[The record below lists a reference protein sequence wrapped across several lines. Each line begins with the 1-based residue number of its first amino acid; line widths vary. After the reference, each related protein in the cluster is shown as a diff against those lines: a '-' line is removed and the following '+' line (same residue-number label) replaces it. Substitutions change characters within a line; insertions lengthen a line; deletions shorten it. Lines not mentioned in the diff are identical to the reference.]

1 MGLAQGHR
9 AELGRRLRPEPRGS
23 PHSPVELIVVI
34 VDSPPE
40 VEPGER
46 EAEGADQEQEPQAFP
61 LQEQSR
67 AEGGVTSGCA
77 PRAGDFLPS
86 LPEASTAR
94 RRGSKDQTCP
104 VSQSQVTGEW
114 TARSRAGGL
123 GGSCSL
129 RSFCRLWRDAHR
141 VLAPW
146 LGAGS

>member
-23 PHSPVELIVVI
+23 PHSPVELIVVV

-67 AEGGVTSGCA
+67 AEQRVVSQRAALLGQATSC
-77 PRAGDFLPS
+77 PPFPKPQ
-86 LPEASTAR
+86 LPEGEAQR
-94 RRGSKDQTCP
+94 SKP
-104 VSQSQVTGEW
+104 VQCHRVRLQESGQPG
-114 TARSRAGGL
+114 AGL
-123 GGSCSL
+123 G
-129 RSFCRLWRDAHR
+129 A
-141 VLAPW
+141 
-146 LGAGS
+146 